1 MKRGEEYFYFEL
13 LKNKFKI
20 IFLCFSVFFILSN
33 NFSNNSKV
41 EKNYQIT
48 NEPTYCNAV
57 TNNQIL
63 KNSLIQES
71 TDLIN
76 ENNIVKEWKLEIPKI
91 NLSANISEG
100 TDKKTLD
107 EFIGHFEESNKISG
121 NICLAAHNRGYKVN
135 YFEKLKELEIGDKI
149 YYTYNENKRVYEVTT
164 KTIIKDTEWEKLEN
178 TKDNRLTLI
187 TCVENEPQYR
197 RCIQAMEFK

>member
-91 NLSANISEG
+91 KYVITIDFDTNVSSCILS
-100 TDKKTLD
+100 
-107 EFIGHFEESNKISG
+107 
-121 NICLAAHNRGYKVN
+121 
-135 YFEKLKELEIGDKI
+135 
-149 YYTYNENKRVYEVTT
+149 TT
-164 KTIIKDTEWEKLEN
+164 
-178 TKDNRLTLI
+178 
-187 TCVENEPQYR
+187 
-197 RCIQAMEFK
+197 